1 MERYDPQAV
10 ETRWQAVWEA
20 ERAFETP
27 NPAPGQ
33 NGARSYVLEMLPYPS
48 GELHMGHVKNY
59 TMGDVL
65 CHYRRRNGLS
75 LLHPMGY
82 DAFGLPAENA
92 AIREGSHPREVTDRN
107 IAAIRRQLKR
117 MGWSIDWSRELSTAD
132 PDYYRWTQW
141 LFLRL
146 FERDLAY
153 RGRAPVKWC
162 PVDQTVLANEQV
174 IDGRCERCGSI
185 VESRELDQWY
195 FRITAYADQLLDDMA
210 LLEDWPDRVLTMQRN
225 WIGRSHGAQVLFRQP
240 DLDEDVAVFTTRPD
254 TLFGATFFVLAPEH
268 PLVPRLVEGTPGEAE
283 VLDYVRRTAA
293 LSEEERAQ
301 SREKTGVDTGRTVVN
316 PVNGEAIP
324 VWVADYVLG
333 GYGTGAIMAV
343 PAHDERDFDFAEAHG
358 LRVRPVVMPRG
369 GEVPSGEAYLEH
381 TEDEVLVN
389 SGAFDGTA
397 APEGGA
403 RIVERLEAE
412 GRGRATTAYRLRDW
426 LISRQRYWGAP
437 IPIVHCEACGLVPV
451 SDEDLPVVLPEVDDY
466 RPRGRS
472 PLAAA
477 EDWVNTTCPS
487 CGGPGRR
494 ETDTMDTFV
503 DSSWYFVRYVD
514 PHLSDAPWDR
524 SDVDA
529 WLPINQYIGGVEH
542 AILHLLYARFVTK
555 VLFDAGLVGFREPF
569 ARLFTQGMIYYRG
582 AKMSKSKGN
591 VVSPDENIERFGA
604 DTVRIYTLFLGPPE
618 QDAEWTDGGVAGAH
632 RFIERIWRL
641 AGQVA
646 ELGPGIEETA
656 GDPAALSPE
665 PLDVARKAHWA
676 VFKVS
681 DDIER
686 RFHFNTAIAACMEL
700 ANTIAE
706 SRSAL
711 EGDEAGRRVLRF
723 ATATLISLVQPF
735 APHVAEELWAAFGG
749 DRLWRAPWPVADER
763 FLARDTFTL
772 VVQVNGKVRDRV
784 EVPVDLPRDELV
796 RVAREAERVRPY
808 LEDGVTVRKE
818 IVVPGKLVNLVVG

>member
-1 MERYDPQAV
+1 MERYEPAAV
-10 ETRWQAVWEA
+10 EARWQAVWEA

-65 CHYRRRNGLS
+65 CHYRRRNGLA

-153 RGRAPVKWC
+153 RRRAPVKWC

-225 WIGRSHGAQVLFRQP
+225 WIGRSHGAEVLFHQP
-240 DLDEDVAVFTTRPD
+240 DLDEDIAVFTTRPD

-268 PLVPRLVEGTPGEAE
+268 PLVPRLVEGMPREAE
-283 VLDYVRRTAA
+283 VLDYARRTAA

-324 VWVADYVLG
+324 VWVADYVVG

-343 PAHDERDFDFAEAHG
+343 PAHDERDFAFAEAHG
-358 LRVRPVVMPRG
+358 LPVRPVVMPRG
-369 GEVPSGEAYLEH
+369 GEPSSDEAYVAH
-381 TEDEVLVN
+381 SEDEVLVN
-389 SGAFDGTA
+389 SGPFDA
-397 APEGGA
+397 LPAPEGAA
-403 RIVERLEAE
+403 RIVEKLEAD
-412 GRGRATTAYRLRDW
+412 GRGKATTAYRLRDW

-437 IPIVHCEACGLVPV
+437 IPIIHCEACGLVPV
-451 SDEDLPVVLPEVDDY
+451 PDEDLPVLLPEVEDY

-477 EDWVNTTCPS
+477 EDWVNVPCPS

-503 DSSWYFVRYVD
+503 DSSWYYVRYVD
-514 PHLSDAPWDR
+514 PHLGDAPWAR

-591 VVSPDENIERFGA
+591 VVSPDENIERYGA

-632 RFIERIWRL
+632 RFLERVWRM
-641 AGQVA
+641 AAQAV
-646 ELGPGIEETA
+646 EMGPGIEESA
-656 GDPAALSPE
+656 GEPDALSPE
-665 PLDVARKAHWA
+665 ALELARKAHWA
-676 VFKVS
+676 IAKVTN
-681 DDIER
+681 DIER
-686 RFHFNTAIAACMEL
+686 RFHFHTAISACMEL
-700 ANTIAE
+700 TNAIAD
-706 SRSAL
+706 SRPAL

-723 ATATLISLVQPF
+723 ATATLVSLVQPF
-735 APHVAEELWAAFGG
+735 APHVAEELWTALGG
-749 DRLWRAPWPVADER
+749 ERLWRSTWPVADER
-763 FLARDTFTL
+763 FLARETFTL
-772 VVQVNGKVRDRV
+772 VVQVNGKVRDRL
-784 EVPVDLPRDELV
+784 EVPVDLPGEELV
-796 RVAREAERVRPY
+796 RLAREAERVRPY
-808 LEDGVTVRKE
+808 LADGVSVRKE